1 MRGRKNGRNNIDKL
15 LRDWPYDPRTVS
27 VRLTEGDDGRDLIQ
41 MRIDMGVL
49 QLEVSGRPDG
59 TRPEG
64 RDSYFDYLQGE
75 SLVQGAGFTLTE
87 EQCAE
92 VDREFIQFYHRRI
105 CWLKLQKYRR
115 AVGDAD
121 HTLGLMDLCRE
132 CSPDERWTV
141 SHEQYRPFVLF
152 HRTQAAALAEL
163 EDVGPQAAVR
173 EIDGGLERLREVF
186 SEHEAEDQFEDD
198 ELVLRLAELRS
209 SLREQFDD
217 RARLQQEL
225 DAAVAA
231 EKYELAAELRDKL
244 ASLQRGRR

>member
-1 MRGRKNGRNNIDKL
+1 MRRRDNIDEL

-27 VRLTEGDDGRDLIQ
+27 VRLTEGEDGRDLLQ
-41 MRIDMGVL
+41 MRIDMGLL
-49 QLEVSGRPDG
+49 QLEVEGRPDG
-59 TRPEG
+59 TRPQG
-64 RDSYFDYLQGE
+64 RDSYYDYLLGE
-75 SLVQGAGFTLTE
+75 SLVHGSDFSLSDE
-87 EQCAE
+87 HCAE

-105 CWLKLQKYRR
+105 CWLKLQNYRR
-115 AVGDAD
+115 AVSDAD

-132 CSPDERWTV
+132 CSPDERWTM

-173 EIDGGLERLREVF
+173 EIDEGLERLRDVF
-186 SEHEAEDQFEDD
+186 AEHDAEDQFEED
-198 ELVLRLAELRS
+198 ELVLRLEELRD
-209 SLREQFDD
+209 SLCEQFDD
-217 RARLQQEL
+217 RVKLQKEL
-225 DAAVAA
+225 DAAVAE